1 MREEGMV
8 RMVGEIKKTIKIMN
22 IGKYVFAGVLLC
34 SMVVCSCSNKSSNQG
49 ATVDENAQ
57 AGNNKGD
64 NADGALN
71 GENADDDVKYI
82 DFTAYSRDKSEHKA
96 SEYIK
101 PGQYAMIDFWA
112 SWCGPCRAAIPHVR
126 EINNAYAGKINV
138 ISVSLD
144 SKESAWTKAL
154 DDENMEWT
162 QLWAP
167 QDMAETVSAAYGIT
181 GIPHIVLINDK
192 GGVIYMGHNPQ
203 EVSMILESLLK

>member
-1 MREEGMV
+1 
-8 RMVGEIKKTIKIMN
+8 MN

-34 SMVVCSCSNKSSNQG
+34 GMAVCSCSNKSSNKGG
-49 ATVDENAQ
+49 AAVDKSAQ
-57 AGNNKGD
+57 VDNNKS
-64 NADGALN
+64 A
-71 GENADDDVKYI
+71 EADDDVKYI
-82 DFTAYSRDKSEHKA
+82 DFTAYSRDKSEHKV

-144 SKESAWTKAL
+144 SKESAWTQAL